1 MIVNNFLLELVS
13 SRLSKELA
21 NLQTQLQEK
30 EEECLA
36 LVAQLDQT
44 QMDQGEVFKLKAKL
58 RDAEYLLESKEESLR
73 EVQAQLDSKAMEIE
87 SLKSSASTPT
97 VAPESGVKVSSL
109 GSSPKKSSRSKRG
122 SKASQQDDSSL
133 SGRLALVEEQLASA
147 QSEKRT
153 LQQRIELLLTE
164 LDSERTESSDAANVQ
179 TLLAAK
185 ESECTQLMAEKEELR
200 QQLDGT
206 ERELFDLRAQNRD
219 AQYKLQS
226 RDEMVNQ
233 MEQDKAS
240 NSAAIGRLQDSL
252 REVRQQLEE
261 AEKELDER
269 GEAIKRLDKSCAS
282 LGKEAAEKAAEV
294 ERLREDLSEAET
306 VLGEQDTKLK
316 AVQDELKR
324 IKQRND
330 AEDDGRSTLE
340 AQMDH
345 AQMEKE
351 MLRQD
356 LVARCTQLDE
366 CRETG
371 NRLEAQ
377 LETSRVRESELT
389 SQLEVVIAER
399 AAAEEKFSV
408 LTEKYKKLA
417 GNYKQVCRFNYPFL
431 FYSGDQFLKIY

>member
-1 MIVNNFLLELVS
+1 
-13 SRLSKELA
+13 LA

-30 EEECLA
+30 EAECLA
-36 LVAQLDQT
+36 LVSQLDQT
-44 QMDQGEVFKLKAKL
+44 QTDQGEVFKLKAKL
-58 RDAEYLLESKEESLR
+58 RDAEYLLEGKEECLR
-73 EVQAQLDSKAMEIE
+73 EVQAQLEGKTLEIE
-87 SLKSSASTPT
+87 SLKTSAS
-97 VAPESGVKVSSL
+97 VSASASEGGVKVSLL

-122 SKASQQDDSSL
+122 NKGAQQDDSSL
-133 SGRLALVEEQLASA
+133 SNRLALVEEQLASA

-164 LDSERTESSDAANVQ
+164 LDSERTESNDAANVQ
-179 TLLAAK
+179 TLLTAK
-185 ESECTQLMAEKEELR
+185 EVECTQLMAEKEELR
-200 QQLDGT
+200 QQLDGI

-226 RDEMVNQ
+226 RDEVVSQ
-233 MEQDKAS
+233 LEQDKAN

-252 REVRQQLEE
+252 REVREQLKE

-269 GEAIKRLDKSCAS
+269 GEAINRLDKSCTS
-282 LGKEAAEKAAEV
+282 LGKEVAEKAAEV

-306 VLGEQDTKLK
+306 VLGEQDAKLK

-345 AQMEKE
+345 AQMERE

-356 LVARCTQLDE
+356 LAARCTQLDE
-366 CRETG
+366 CREMG
-371 NRLEAQ
+371 NQLEAQ
-377 LETSRVRESELT
+377 LETSRTRALELT
-389 SQLEVVIAER
+389 SQLEVMTAER

-417 GNYKQVCRFNYPFL
+417 GNYKQVCHLCYAFFL
-431 FYSGDQFLKIY
+431 LEQKF

>member
-1 MIVNNFLLELVS
+1 M
-13 SRLSKELA
+13 
-21 NLQTQLQEK
+21 QTQLREK
-30 EEECLA
+30 EAECLA
-36 LVAQLDQT
+36 LVAQLNQT
-44 QMDQGEVFKLKAKL
+44 QTDQSEVFKLKAKL
-58 RDAEYLLESKEESLR
+58 RDVEYLLEGKEQSLL
-73 EVQAQLDSKAMEIE
+73 EAQAQLESKILEIE
-87 SLKSSASTPT
+87 LLKSSVSVSTA
-97 VAPESGVKVSSL
+97 APEVSVKVSSL

-122 SKASQQDDSSL
+122 NKAAQQDDSSL
-133 SGRLALVEEQLASA
+133 SSRLALVEEQLVSA

-153 LQQRIELLLTE
+153 LQQRIELLLSE
-164 LDSERTESSDAANVQ
+164 LDSERTGSNDATNVQ
-179 TLLAAK
+179 ILLAAK
-185 ESECTQLMAEKEELR
+185 ESECTTLMAEKEELR
-200 QQLDGT
+200 QQLGRT
-206 ERELFDLRAQNRD
+206 ERELFDLKAQNRD
-219 AQYKLQS
+219 AQYKLQN
-226 RDEMVNQ
+226 RDEIVNQ
-233 MEQDKAS
+233 LEQDKAS
-240 NSAAIGRLQDSL
+240 NSAAISRLQDSL
-252 REVRQQLEE
+252 REVRQQIEE

-269 GEAIKRLDKSCAS
+269 GEAMKRLDKLCAS

-316 AVQDELKR
+316 AVQDELKK

-356 LVARCTQLDE
+356 LAARCTQLDE

-377 LETSRVRESELT
+377 LETSRARELELV
-389 SQLEVVIAER
+389 SQLEVVTAER
-399 AAAEEKFSV
+399 TATEEKFSA

-417 GNYKQVCRFNYPFL
+417 GNYKQVCRFCSTCL
-431 FYSGDQFLKIY
+431 L